1 MKKKEILEKIKILE
15 DGFDVLQ
22 RRISCLENTKTLKPI
37 LLPHTYP
44 EPFNGNMVCPYCL
57 YDSGWSNILC
67 MVIPPEGLRCMNCGR
82 ICIYGT
88 TVTCE
93 SYTQTHPQYTIETK
107 PISPNTVV
115 CGCEGCGGYHG
126 CEEPFPS
133 NERLPN

>member
-44 EPFNGNMVCPYCL
+44 EPNIPLFNGNMVCPYCL

-67 MVIPPEGLRCMNCGR
+67 MVIPPEGLRCKTCGKV
-82 ICIYGT
+82 CIVGGNP
-88 TVTCE
+88 TCISG
-93 SYTQTHPQYTIETK
+93 SYTHPQYNIETK
-107 PISPNTVV
+107 PTQPNVT
-115 CGCEGCGGYHG
+115 CGCEGC
-126 CEEPFPS
+126 
-133 NERLPN
+133 NENTEDIFGR